1 MVSGYCRMQHGT
13 HKLTLTGFMVGRRPR
28 PSGLVRASGTGGVR
42 AGGPGGALDGT
53 FTVQAMVCLVVCHTV
68 LFIEQVGRLIW
79 QPVVQLR
86 KSQFN
91 FSVFTV

>member
-1 MVSGYCRMQHGT
+1 MAWFGA
-13 HKLTLTGFMVGRRPR
+13 P
-28 PSGLVRASGTGGVR
+28 GTGGVR

-53 FTVQAMVCLVVCHTV
+53 FIMQAMICLVVRHTV

>member
-1 MVSGYCRMQHGT
+1 
-13 HKLTLTGFMVGRRPR
+13 MVG
-28 PSGLVRASGTGGVR
+28 
-42 AGGPGGALDGT
+42 GGALDGT
-53 FTVQAMVCLVVCHTV
+53 FAVQAVIGLVVCHTV
-68 LFIEQVGRLIW
+68 LFIEQVGCLVW

>member
-1 MVSGYCRMQHGT
+1 MQRGTQAHTNGIHGQMEAKAEHSLARGLGSGRGE
-13 HKLTLTGFMVGRRPR
+13 GRRGATLDGAFVVQAVI
-28 PSGLVRASGTGGVR
+28 GLVVS
-42 AGGPGGALDGT
+42 
-53 FTVQAMVCLVVCHTV
+53 HTV

-79 QPVVQLR
+79 QTVVQVR